1 MKKILTIVLIFSSFL
16 KFNAQVKDLQ
26 ISTQKKQRSLT
37 MFFGNLSD
45 KSDLPAVF
53 IDGKQVSF
61 IELLS
66 INSKFIETYSVEK
79 KTKTIESKEYKE
91 QLYFKTKN
99 NYQPR
104 RTSLKDIRKKYA
116 KDQDLPC
123 FYFMDGRLVKID
135 DVDIFLDENNILE
148 ITCHLYEN
156 IKENLNLNIIEI
168 FTRSEENLKRANEI
182 NIR

>member
-45 KSDLPAVF
+45 KSDPPAVF

-61 IELLS
+61 MELLS

-104 RTSLKDIRKKYA
+104 RTSLKDIRKKYV
-116 KDQDLPC
+116 KDQNLPC
-123 FYFMDGRLVKID
+123 VYFMDGRLVKID

-148 ITCHLYEN
+148 ITCHFYEN
-156 IKENLNLNIIEI
+156 IKENLKLNIIEI
-168 FTRSEENLKRANEI
+168 FTQSEENLKRANEI
-182 NIR
+182 NIK